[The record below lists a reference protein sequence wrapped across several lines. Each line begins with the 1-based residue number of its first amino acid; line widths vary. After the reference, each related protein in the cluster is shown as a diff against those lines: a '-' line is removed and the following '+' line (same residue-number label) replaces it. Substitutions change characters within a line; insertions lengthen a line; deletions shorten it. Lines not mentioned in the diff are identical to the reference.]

1 MAAAPALW
9 PLLLPRLRVPIGGK
23 HRGVLTAAP
32 TRGKPPR
39 GTALGFFLGF
49 AVMLGSGLSALGT
62 SWVGALRWGSLDGVG
77 GGISCAPR
85 TLVSVWGGCPY
96 RL

>member
-32 TRGKPPR
+32 TRGKPPQ

-62 SWVGALRWGSLDGVG
+62 NWVGALRRGSLDGVG
-77 GGISCAPR
+77 GGISCAPH
-85 TLVSVWGGCPY
+85 TLVSVQGGCPY